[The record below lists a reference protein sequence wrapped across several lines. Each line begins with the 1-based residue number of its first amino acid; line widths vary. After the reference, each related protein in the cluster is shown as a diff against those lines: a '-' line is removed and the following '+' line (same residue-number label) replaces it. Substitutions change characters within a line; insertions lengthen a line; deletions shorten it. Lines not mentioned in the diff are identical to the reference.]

1 MKALLSVRNLTKQLA
16 PHLGPVVV
24 QVSFDVYAGEI
35 FALLGPSGCGKTTT
49 LRVIAGFEHPD
60 AGEIY
65 LEDRLLDSTEVH
77 LSANTRGIGFVFQDY
92 ALFPHLSV
100 MDNVG
105 FGLRK
110 LPSKLLR
117 ERCLEVME
125 LVDLISIKDRK
136 PHELS
141 GGEQQR
147 VALARSIA
155 PGPRL
160 ILLDEPFS
168 NLDAELR
175 HTTREEVRE
184 LLKKTGM
191 SAVLV
196 THDQEEALCL
206 ANRIAVMQNGQIEQI
221 GTPESIY
228 HCPQTPFVAEFLG
241 KTNLISGEAKGD
253 CVDTPLGRLPLDCH
267 AEGKVLLSI
276 RPEHLTIER
285 CNEVHPNGL
294 RGKIAMRE
302 FKGHD
307 LTYRVKIGEQGYI
320 VQTDHRCPFKV
331 DDQVQLRAVEPA
343 VVIRGSGDSVTLE
356 SPLKMDS
363 QDTHAAED
371 FQNKVTDS
379 S

>member
-1 MKALLSVRNLTKQLA
+1 MKPLLSVRNLTKQLA

-24 QVSFDVYAGEI
+24 RVSFDVYPSEI

-49 LRVIAGFEHPD
+49 LRMIAGFERPD
-60 AGEIY
+60 AGEIH
-65 LEDRLLDSTEVH
+65 LEDRVLDSPKVH
-77 LSANTRGIGFVFQDY
+77 LSPKTRGIGFVLQDY
-92 ALFPHLSV
+92 ALFPHLNV

-110 LPSKLLR
+110 LPAKSLR
-117 ERCLEVME
+117 QRSLEVME

-155 PGPRL
+155 PGPEL

-175 HTTREEVRE
+175 HTTREEVRG

-206 ANRIAVMQNGQIEQI
+206 ANRIAVMQNGRIEQI

-228 HCPQTPFVAEFLG
+228 HRPQTPFVAEFLG
-241 KTNLISGEAKGD
+241 KTNLIAGEAKGD
-253 CVDTPLGRLPLDCH
+253 CADTPLGRLPLDCH
-267 AEGKVLLSI
+267 AVGKVLLSI
-276 RPEHLTIER
+276 RPEHLAIEHS
-285 CNEVHPNGL
+285 NEVHPTGL
-294 RGKIAMRE
+294 RGKIVMRE

-307 LTYRVKIGEQGYI
+307 LTYRVQIGEHSYF

-331 DDQVQLRAVEPA
+331 DDQVQLRAVETA
-343 VVIRGSGDSVTLE
+343 VVIRGSDDSGTLK
-356 SPLKMDS
+356 SQPSMDS
-363 QDTHAAED
+363 QDTSAA
-371 FQNKVTDS
+371 KS

>member
-1 MKALLSVRNLTKQLA
+1 MKPLLSVRNLTKQLA

-24 QVSFDVYAGEI
+24 RVSFDVYPGEI

-49 LRVIAGFEHPD
+49 LRVIAGFERAD
-60 AGEIY
+60 AGEVY
-65 LEDRLLDSTEVH
+65 LEDRLLDSAEVH
-77 LSANTRGIGFVFQDY
+77 VSAKTRGIGFVFQDY

-110 LPSKLLR
+110 LSAKLLR
-117 ERCLEVME
+117 QRCLEVME

-228 HCPQTPFVAEFLG
+228 HRPQTPFVAEFLG
-241 KTNLISGEAKGD
+241 KTNLIAGEANGD
-253 CVDTPLGRLPLDCH
+253 CADTPLGRLPLDCQ
-267 AEGKVLLSI
+267 AVGKVLLSI
-276 RPEHLTIER
+276 RPEHLAIEGS
-285 CNEVHPNGL
+285 NEVHPNGL
-294 RGKIAMRE
+294 GGKIVMRE

-307 LTYRVKIGEQGYI
+307 LTYRVQIGEQGYL

-331 DDQVQLRAVEPA
+331 DDQVQLRVVEPA
-343 VVIRGSGDSVTLE
+343 VVIRGNDDFGTLK
-356 SPLKMDS
+356 SAPNMDS
-363 QDTHAAED
+363 QDTSAAKSI
-371 FQNKVTDS
+371 QNQAIDS
-379 S
+379 G